1 MPARTRILAA
11 AGGRFAGRGV
21 AFGLCYAACGMNR
34 ISISKLL
41 VANRGEIALRIIRSA
56 RLLGIATVAVY
67 SDADAAAAHV
77 AAADQAR
84 LIGPPEA
91 TASYLNIAAI
101 IEAARAT
108 GADAIH
114 PGYGFLSERPEFARA
129 VAEAGMVF
137 VGPPAD
143 VMATLGDKVAAR
155 RLAADAGVPVVP
167 GLETIDDR
175 AAEQFAARVGFPLMV
190 KAAAGGGGRGMRMVE
205 AQAALAEA
213 LAAASREAQAAFGD
227 GRVFLE
233 KYLAHPRHIEVQ
245 ILADQHGGVV
255 VLGERDCSIQRRHQ
269 KIIEESPAPGLD
281 DGLRSRMFEAAL
293 KVARVAGYR
302 NAGTMEFLVDGG
314 EFYFLEANTR
324 LQVEHPVT
332 EMRFGCDL
340 VAEQLRLAMGERVS
354 EPVVPRGASI
364 ECRIYAEDAQHN
376 FRPATGDALYLNLPG
391 GPGVRIDTHLITG
404 ARVTAF
410 YDGLL
415 GKLIC
420 WGADREQARNRMAA
434 ALGEFSLLGV
444 TNTAA
449 FLRDVIASEAFRDA
463 RLSTRFLEEFF
474 PRWSPGE
481 AELESLLIAAAMA
494 AGGSLGSAVAGP
506 SSSRGAMSD
515 GARSGRGE
523 RSPWAELA
531 RFEPWGARGGR

>member
-1 MPARTRILAA
+1 MK
-11 AGGRFAGRGV
+11 RG
-21 AFGLCYAACGMNR
+21 
-34 ISISKLL
+34 SIGKLL

-56 RLLGIATVAVY
+56 RLLGLATVAVY
-67 SDADAAAAHV
+67 SAADAGAAHV

-91 TASYLNIAAI
+91 SQSYLNIAAI

-129 VAEAGMVF
+129 VDEAGMVF

-143 VMATLGDKVAAR
+143 VMAALGDKVAAR
-155 RLAADAGVPVVP
+155 RLAASVGVPVVP
-167 GLETIDDR
+167 GLETVEER
-175 AAEQFAARVGFPLMV
+175 TAEQFAARVGFPLIV
-190 KAAAGGGGRGMRMVE
+190 KAAAGGGGRGMRLVQTPAE
-205 AQAALAEA
+205 LPEA
-213 LAAASREAQAAFGD
+213 LAAAAREAMAAFGD

-245 ILADQHGGVV
+245 VLADQHGGVV
-255 VLGERDCSIQRRHQ
+255 ALGERECSIQRRHQ

-281 DGLRSRMFEAAL
+281 GDLRNRMVEAAL
-293 KVARVAGYR
+293 KVARAAGYR
-302 NAGTMEFLVDGG
+302 NAGTMEFLVDDG

-340 VAEQLRLAMGERVS
+340 VGEQLRVAMGGRVGQ
-354 EPVVPRGASI
+354 PTAPRGAAI
-364 ECRIYAEDAQHN
+364 ECRIYAEDAEHN
-376 FRPATGDALYLNLPG
+376 FRPATGEALYLNLPA
-391 GPGVRIDTHLITG
+391 GPGVRFDTHLVTG
-404 ARVTAF
+404 VGVTAY

-415 GKLIC
+415 GKLVC
-420 WGADREQARNRMAA
+420 WGADREQARGRMTA

-449 FLRDVIASEAFRDA
+449 FLRDVVASEAFRDA

-474 PRWSPGE
+474 ARWSPGDE
-481 AELESLLIAAAMA
+481 AFENLLAAAAMV
-494 AGGSLGSAVAGP
+494 AGGALGSARP
-506 SSSRGAMSD
+506 SQASSLSRGARGD
-515 GARSGRGE
+515 GGRLGGGP

-531 RFEPWGARGGR
+531 AFEPWGRGER

>member
-1 MPARTRILAA
+1 MK
-11 AGGRFAGRGV
+11 RG
-21 AFGLCYAACGMNR
+21 F
-34 ISISKLL
+34 ISKLL
-41 VANRGEIALRIIRSA
+41 IANRGEIALRIIRSA
-56 RLLGIATVAVY
+56 RQLGLATVAVY
-67 SDADAAAAHV
+67 SQADADAAHV
-77 AAADQAR
+77 AAADHAR

-91 TASYLNIAAI
+91 SQSYLNIAAI

-129 VAEAGMVF
+129 VEEAGMTF

-143 VMATLGDKVAAR
+143 VMAALGDKVAAR
-155 RLAADAGVPVVP
+155 RLAAGVGVPVVP
-167 GLETIDDR
+167 GLETVDDHT
-175 AAEQFAARVGFPLMV
+175 AAQFAARVGFPLMV
-190 KAAAGGGGRGMRMVE
+190 KAAAGGGGRGMRLVE
-205 AQAALAEA
+205 AQSGLAEA
-213 LAAASREAQAAFGD
+213 LAAAAREAQAAFGD

-233 KYLAHPRHIEVQ
+233 KYLAHPRHVEVQ
-245 ILADQHGGVV
+245 LLADQHGGVV
-255 VLGERDCSIQRRHQ
+255 ALGERDCSIQRRNQ
-269 KIIEESPAPGLD
+269 KIIEESPAPSLD
-281 DGLRSRMFEAAL
+281 DALRTRIVAAAL

-340 VAEQLRLAMGERVS
+340 VAEQLRIATGECVG
-354 EPVVPRGASI
+354 EPAAPRGAAI
-364 ECRIYAEDAQHN
+364 ECRIYAEDAEHN
-376 FRPATGDALYLNLPG
+376 FRPATGEALYLNLPA
-391 GPGVRIDTHLITG
+391 GPGVRIDTHLMTG
-404 ARVTAF
+404 ARVSAF

-420 WGADREQARNRMAA
+420 WGADREQARRRMVD

-449 FLRDVIASEAFRDA
+449 FLRDVIASEGFRDA
-463 RLSTRFLEEFF
+463 RLSTRFLEQFF
-474 PRWSPGE
+474 PRWSPTDE
-481 AELESLLIAAAMA
+481 ALESLLVAAAMT
-494 AGGSLGSAVAGP
+494 AGGALDSSRAPSPGS
-506 SSSRGAMSD
+506 SSSRASLNHGR
-515 GARSGRGE
+515 RSAQGV

-531 RFEPWGARGGR
+531 GFEPCGRSAR

>member
-1 MPARTRILAA
+1 MKRRPL
-11 AGGRFAGRGV
+11 
-21 AFGLCYAACGMNR
+21 N
-34 ISISKLL
+34 KLL

-67 SDADAAAAHV
+67 SEADADAAHV

-91 TASYLNIAAI
+91 SESYLNIAAI

-108 GADAIH
+108 DADAIH

-129 VAEAGMVF
+129 VGEAGMVF
-137 VGPPAD
+137 VGPPAE
-143 VMATLGDKVAAR
+143 VMAALGDKVAAR

-167 GLETIDDR
+167 GLETVEDR
-175 AAEQFAARVGFPLMV
+175 TAEQFAARVGFPLMV
-190 KAAAGGGGRGMRMVE
+190 KAAAGGGGRGMRLVE
-205 AQAALAEA
+205 AQAGLAEA
-213 LAAASREAQAAFGD
+213 LAAASREAKAAFGD

-255 VLGERDCSIQRRHQ
+255 ALGERDCSIQRRHQ

-281 DGLRSRMFEAAL
+281 DGLRGRMVEAAL

-332 EMRFGCDL
+332 EMRYGCDL
-340 VAEQLRLAMGERVS
+340 VADQLRVAMGERVS
-354 EPVVPRGASI
+354 EPAAPRGVAI
-364 ECRIYAEDAQHN
+364 ECRIYAEDAEHN
-376 FRPATGDALYLNLPG
+376 FRPATGDALYLNLPA
-391 GPGVRIDTHLITG
+391 GPGVRIDTHLVTG

-420 WGADREQARNRMAA
+420 WGADREQARGRMVA

-444 TNTAA
+444 INTAA
-449 FLRDVIASEAFRDA
+449 FLREVIASEAFRNA

-474 PRWSPGE
+474 PRWSPDGE
-481 AELESLLIAAAMA
+481 ALECLLVAAAIA
-494 AGGSLGSAVAGP
+494 AGGGLGAARSA
-506 SSSRGAMSD
+506 SSRGALS
-515 GARSGRGE
+515 GGSATGHGRRSPWGELTGFEPWGRGE
-523 RSPWAELA
+523 R
-531 RFEPWGARGGR
+531 

>member
-1 MPARTRILAA
+1 MKRRPL
-11 AGGRFAGRGV
+11 
-21 AFGLCYAACGMNR
+21 N
-34 ISISKLL
+34 KLL

-56 RLLGIATVAVY
+56 RLLGLATVAVY
-67 SDADAAAAHV
+67 SEADADAAHV
-77 AAADQAR
+77 AAADEAR
-84 LIGPPEA
+84 LVGPPEA
-91 TASYLNIAAI
+91 SESYLNIAAI

-129 VAEAGMVF
+129 VGEAGMVF

-143 VMATLGDKVAAR
+143 VMAALGDKVAAR
-155 RLAADAGVPVVP
+155 RLAAGVGVPVVP
-167 GLETIDDR
+167 GLETVDDR
-175 AAEQFAARVGFPLMV
+175 TAEQFAARVGFPLMV
-190 KAAAGGGGRGMRMVE
+190 KAAAGGGGRGMRLVE
-205 AQAALAEA
+205 AQAGLAEA
-213 LAAASREAQAAFGD
+213 LAAASREAKAAFGD

-233 KYLAHPRHIEVQ
+233 KYLAYPRHIEVQ
-245 ILADQHGGVV
+245 VLADQHGGVV
-255 VLGERDCSIQRRHQ
+255 ALGERDCSIQRRHQ

-281 DGLRSRMFEAAL
+281 DGLRGRMVEAAL

-340 VAEQLRLAMGERVS
+340 VAEQLRVAMGERVS
-354 EPVVPRGASI
+354 EPAAPRGVAI
-364 ECRIYAEDAQHN
+364 QCRIYAEDAEHN
-376 FRPATGDALYLNLPG
+376 FRPAIGEALYLNLPA
-391 GPGVRIDTHLITG
+391 GPGVRIDTHLMTG

-420 WGADREQARNRMAA
+420 WGADREQARGRMVA

-474 PRWSPGE
+474 PRWSPGDE
-481 AELESLLIAAAMA
+481 ALEGLLLAAVMV
-494 AGGSLGSAVAGP
+494 AGGALGAARSASLGSSSL
-506 SSSRGAMSD
+506 SSSRSGSSWSRGALSD
-515 GARSGRGE
+515 GARAGRGG

-531 RFEPWGARGGR
+531 GFEPWGRGER

>member
-1 MPARTRILAA
+1 MK
-11 AGGRFAGRGV
+11 RG
-21 AFGLCYAACGMNR
+21 
-34 ISISKLL
+34 SISKLL
-41 VANRGEIALRIIRSA
+41 IANRGEIALRIIRSA
-56 RLLGIATVAVY
+56 HLLGLATVAVY
-67 SDADAAAAHV
+67 SDADADAAHV

-91 TASYLNIAAI
+91 SQSYLNIAAI
-101 IEAARAT
+101 IEAAQAT

-129 VAEAGMVF
+129 VAEAGMTF

-143 VMATLGDKVAAR
+143 VMAALGDKVAAR
-155 RLAADAGVPVVP
+155 RLAAGVGVAVVP
-167 GLETIDDR
+167 GLETVEER

-190 KAAAGGGGRGMRMVE
+190 KAAAGGGGRGMRLVE
-205 AQAALAEA
+205 AQAGLTEA
-213 LAAASREAQAAFGD
+213 LAAAAREAKAAFGD

-233 KYLAHPRHIEVQ
+233 KYLAHPRHVEVQ
-245 ILADQHGGVV
+245 VLADQHGGVV
-255 VLGERDCSIQRRHQ
+255 ALGERDCSIQRRNQ

-281 DGLRSRMFEAAL
+281 DGLRTRMVEAAL

-340 VAEQLRLAMGERVS
+340 VAEQLRVAMGERVG
-354 EPVVPRGASI
+354 EPAAPRGAAI
-364 ECRIYAEDAQHN
+364 ECRIYAEDAEHS
-376 FRPATGDALYLNLPG
+376 FRPATGDALYLNLPA
-391 GPGVRIDTHLITG
+391 GPGVRIDTHLMTG

-420 WGADREQARNRMAA
+420 WGADREQARIRMAA

-449 FLRDVIASEAFRDA
+449 FLRDVIASEAFREA
-463 RLSTRFLEEFF
+463 RLSTRFLERFF
-474 PRWSPGE
+474 PRWSPNDE
-481 AELESLLIAAAMA
+481 ALESLLVAAAMV
-494 AGGSLGSAVAGP
+494 AGGALGSARSVSP
-506 SSSRGAMSD
+506 VSSSSRSALND
-515 GARSGRGE
+515 GGRSERGGRSPWTELAGFEPWGRGE
-523 RSPWAELA
+523 R
-531 RFEPWGARGGR
+531 